1 MKPVQDPLDKMEF
14 HSTGI
19 NHDPL
24 LMSASPRHLA
34 IIMDGNG
41 RWAKRRRLPRQ
52 AGHLMGASGLKRI
65 VRACADRGVE
75 YLTLF
80 AFSTENWRRPAD
92 EVSALMSLFIQYL
105 TREVQEMREQG
116 VRLRVIGNREAF
128 DVPLQRLIEDAES
141 ATAHNTRLNLTVAAN
156 YGGQWDILHAVQSWQ
171 ASNPDTPL
179 STLSPQ
185 DLAGHLSTAG
195 MPDPDLLIRTGG
207 ESRISNF
214 MLWQMAYTEYY
225 FTDVLWPD
233 FDEQALDVALNWFG
247 NRVRRF
253 GKTDEQVSGA
263 PLKTYSLGESV

>member
-1 MKPVQDPLDKMEF
+1 
-14 HSTGI
+14 
-19 NHDPL
+19 
-24 LMSASPRHLA
+24 MSAPPRHLA

-65 VRACADRGVE
+65 VRACADQGVE
-75 YLTLF
+75 YLTIF

-105 TREVQEMREQG
+105 TREVKEMREQG
-116 VRLRVIGNREAF
+116 VRLRVIGNRDAF
-128 DVPLQRLIEDAES
+128 DLPLQRLIEEAES

-156 YGGQWDILHAVQSWQ
+156 YGGQWDILHAMQ
-171 ASNPDTPL
+171 AWHDAHPDQPL
-179 STLSPQ
+179 SALTQ
-185 DLAGHLSTAG
+185 QELAQYLSTAG

-214 MLWQMAYTEYY
+214 LLWQMAYTEFY
-225 FTDVLWPD
+225 FTDALWPD
-233 FDEQALDVALNWFG
+233 FDEKALEEALTWYG
-247 NRVRRF
+247 TRVRRF

-263 PLKTYSLGESV
+263 PLKAYSLGEST